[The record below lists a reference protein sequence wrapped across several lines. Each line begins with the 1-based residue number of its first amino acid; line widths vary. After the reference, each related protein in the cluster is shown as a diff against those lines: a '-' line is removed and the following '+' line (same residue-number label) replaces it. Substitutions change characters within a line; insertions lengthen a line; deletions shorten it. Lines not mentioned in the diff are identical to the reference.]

1 MLYVVAVGAEER
13 TFIICHTS
21 AAAAAAVA
29 GHEERSVFV
38 T

>member
-21 AAAAAAVA
+21 AAAAAVA

>member
-13 TFIICHTS
+13 TFIICLTS
-21 AAAAAAVA
+21 AAAAVA